1 MGCEIE
7 FDHLSFGYGP
17 SDDEAR
23 DVLQDVNFGIGNG
36 ECVCVT
42 GPSGCGKTTLTRLIN
57 GLIPSFYEGRRRG
70 RVLIHGRDAEQWSM
84 DDLCRVVGSVF
95 QNPRSQFFNLD
106 TTSELAYGCENLGI
120 PRDEMIERIARVV
133 ADLGLHGLVGREIH
147 DLSGGQRQLLSLGA
161 ACAMGAEAFVLD
173 EPTANLDATA
183 VRLVKRTLQRLKDQG
198 KTVVI
203 VEHRLH
209 WLSGLADRVV
219 LMDAGRVVGDYAAD
233 AFAALPDCTLAEM
246 GLRAWSL
253 TNLSLHAD
261 ADAGGLHAERRS
273 GTDIERSRAG
283 VHPGIEEGSSRA
295 AARPRMNAG
304 FSRAFAR
311 LDMQADGLRAAYA
324 RGGEV
329 LKGASFRA
337 SGGHSIAVIG
347 RNGQGKST
355 LARVMAGLMRETYG
369 GISIDAKPLS
379 ARDRAG
385 NVYLVF
391 QESGYQLFSSSVR
404 REFAVGRDKAF
415 RLSDDEV
422 DRLMADFGL
431 EGKQER
437 HPASLSGGE
446 KQRLALAVGVSAG
459 ARVLVL
465 DEPTSGLD
473 KARMSL
479 AAAQIRA
486 LVRTGRCVFVVT
498 HDIELVA
505 EACDQVMEIDRGRVR
520 DAYDLDRRTFSR
532 VLSILAP
539 DAVDLA
545 PDAVDRAPRG
555 VRRLEPTGSSL

>member
-1 MGCEIE
+1 MGCEIV

-17 SDDEAR
+17 FDDEPR
-23 DVLQDVNFGIGNG
+23 DVLQDVSLRIGSG
-36 ECVCVT
+36 ECACIT
-42 GPSGCGKTTLTRLIN
+42 GPSGCGKTTLTRLMN

-70 RVLIHGRDAEQWSM
+70 RVLIEGRDAEQWSV

-120 PRDEMIERIARVV
+120 PRDEMIGRIARVV
-133 ADLGLHGLVGREIH
+133 ADLGLHDLVEREIH

-219 LMDAGRVVGDYAAD
+219 LMDAGRIVGDYAAD
-233 AFAALPDCTLAEM
+233 AFAALPDRTLAEM

-253 TNLSLHAD
+253 ANLSLHAG
-261 ADAGGLHAERRS
+261 AGEGSHAN
-273 GTDIERSRAG
+273 A
-283 VHPGIEEGSSRA
+283 GSSRA
-295 AARPRMNAG
+295 
-304 FSRAFAR
+304 FAQ

-329 LKGASFRA
+329 LRGASFRA
-337 SGGHSIAVIG
+337 SGGHAIAVIG

-369 GISIDAKPLS
+369 GISIDSKPLS

-404 REFAVGRDKAF
+404 GEFAVGRDKAS
-415 RLSDDEV
+415 RLSDDEI
-422 DRLMADFGL
+422 DRLVADFGL

-498 HDIELVA
+498 HDVELVA

-520 DAYDLDRRTFSR
+520 DAYDLDRRTFAR
-532 VLSILAP
+532 VLSL
-539 DAVDLA
+539 LA
-545 PDAVDRAPRG
+545 PDAVDRALCG
-555 VRRLEPTGSSL
+555 ACGLEPSGPSL

>member
-1 MGCEIE
+1 MVCEIE
-7 FDHLSFGYGP
+7 FDHLSFGYG
-17 SDDEAR
+17 SADDEACDVLR
-23 DVLQDVNFGIGNG
+23 DVSFGVAKG
-36 ECVCVT
+36 ECVCIT

-70 RVLIHGRDAEQWSM
+70 RVLIQGRDAEEWSM

-120 PRDEMIERIARVV
+120 PRDEMVERIARVV
-133 ADLGLHGLVGREIH
+133 ADLGLHDLVGREIH

-209 WLSGLADRVV
+209 WLSGLADRIV
-219 LMDAGRVVGDYAAD
+219 LMDAGRIVGDYAAD
-233 AFAALPDCTLAEM
+233 AFAALPDRTLSEM

-253 TNLSLHAD
+253 TNLSLRAGKESKDSRTADRFDAD
-261 ADAGGLHAERRS
+261 ADP
-273 GTDIERSRAG
+273 SRAVVRADRG
-283 VHPGIEEGSSRA
+283 AEASRA
-295 AARPRMNAG
+295 R
-304 FSRAFAR
+304 AR
-311 LDMQADGLRAAYA
+311 LDIQADGLRAAYA

-329 LKGASFRA
+329 LKGASFQA
-337 SGGHSIAVIG
+337 FGGHSIAVIG

-369 GISIDAKPLS
+369 GISIDAKPLA

-385 NVYLVF
+385 SVYLVF

-404 REFAVGRDKAF
+404 EEFAIGRDKAS
-415 RLSDDEV
+415 RLSDKEV
-422 DRLMADFGL
+422 DRLVADFGL
-431 EGKQER
+431 EGKQDR

-479 AAAQIRA
+479 AAAQIRK
-486 LVRTGRCVFVVT
+486 LVRAGRCVFVVT
-498 HDIELVA
+498 HDVELVA
-505 EACDQVMEIDRGRVR
+505 EACDQVIEMDRGRAR
-520 DAYDLDRRTFSR
+520 AAYDLDRRTFPR

-539 DAVDLA
+539 DAVD
-545 PDAVDRAPRG
+545 RESRG
-555 VRRLEPTGSSL
+555 VRRPEPTGSSL